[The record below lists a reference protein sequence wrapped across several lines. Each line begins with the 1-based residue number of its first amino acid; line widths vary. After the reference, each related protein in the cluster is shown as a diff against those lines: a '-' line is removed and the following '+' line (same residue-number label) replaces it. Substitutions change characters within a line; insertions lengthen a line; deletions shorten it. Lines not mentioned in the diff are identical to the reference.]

1 MSPVHNVAEIKDK
14 ITSQSYTHTSSS
26 LWNDSNH
33 THRCLSEASVQRVA
47 VWQCA
52 ACGSAQRVAV
62 CSVAVC
68 SVQRVA
74 VCSVWQCGSVQRV
87 AVCSVW
93 QCAVC
98 SVASCPWRE
107 VPVTSSTNTLSP
119 WCPHAPQAAHL
130 QPIMAQP
137 VYGVAASMDLLF

>member
-74 VCSVWQCGSVQRV
+74 VCSVWQC
-87 AVCSVW
+87 
-93 QCAVC
+93 AVC